1 MGENHTDFCHE
12 HTEEIHSTQRLTGLC
27 LDENYD
33 HVCEKCPKESSECK
47 LNTLTKSFECR
58 CKTGFFRQN
67 ELLNCTQMKSKN

>member
-1 MGENHTDFCHE
+1 MGENNTDFCHE
-12 HTEEIHSTQRLTGLC
+12 HTEEMHSTRRLTGLC

-47 LNTLTKSFECR
+47 LNSLIKSFECR
-58 CKTGFFRQN
+58 CKTGFYRQN